1 MEPLTFAIPRI
12 RTERLLLRE
21 PRRADFDGFA
31 ENLADPEATLYLSGV
46 SDRRTAWRIYLAA
59 TGAWVL
65 DGKGWWA
72 IELRETG
79 AMVGTVGVFVRESAP
94 DFEIG
99 WTVFRPH
106 WRSGYAA
113 EAARAAL
120 HHAFAHYGARRVIA
134 YIDPKNEASIGVS
147 QKIGMSFDADAD
159 FYGQP
164 ASRYAIDAPPRAG

>member
-1 MEPLTFAIPRI
+1 MEPCTVTVPRVQ
-12 RTERLLLRE
+12 TERLLLRE
-21 PRRADFDGFA
+21 PRRTDFEEFA
-31 ENLADPEATLYLSGV
+31 ANAADPEATVYLSGV
-46 SDRRTAWRIYLAA
+46 SDRRTAWRIWLAA

-72 IELRETG
+72 IEHRESR

-106 WRSGYAA
+106 WRKGYAA
-113 EAARAAL
+113 EAAQAAL
-120 HHAFAHYGARRVIA
+120 DHALGEYGAARVIA

-147 QKIGMSFDADAD
+147 KRLGMHYEGVAD

-164 ASRYAIDAPPRAG
+164 SSRYAIERTGPG